1 MNSHFNSLRDDFNP
15 SPVSEFTQFS
25 DNASNSSFIGSNSRY
40 NQFYRRYEDTLQKSE
55 LKIHE
60 LEDKE
65 SELENTYIAL
75 IDTLDDM
82 RENRLEEMSFNE
94 KLLRLE
100 SQQMNDLA
108 EKKELSSLNSQS
120 MKEIVLKNMEQKL
133 KDLNDVYNDQ
143 KDRTDNALTQLNG
156 LKTLHSKL
164 SNIHN
169 TLDSINPND
178 ALNLLNEKLA
188 ELKNQKKAYE
198 DRISYLE
205 DQIENAK
212 TQKIN
217 ALHSPSMLSLADEIR
232 DSSFCAMAPPLSH
245 RNAQNIVDSTN
256 NPDESVDKS
265 TQFLQEN
272 SIFKQHFNYSPGLLL
287 RQRSN
292 SSSFH
297 SARKFLS
304 SIDIQSD
311 SPTSDL
317 MKKYKEL
324 EKQLEISEKNEAHSK
339 PNYIN
344 VLPLFIKYLISD
356 KYY

>member
-1 MNSHFNSLRDDFNP
+1 MSSHFNNLRDDFNP

-82 RENRLEEMSFNE
+82 RENKLEEMSFNE

-133 KDLNDVYNDQ
+133 NDLNEIYNDQ
-143 KDRTDNALTQLNG
+143 KARTDSALTQLNG
-156 LKTLHSKL
+156 LKALHNKL
-164 SNIHN
+164 SNIHS

-205 DQIENAK
+205 EQVESAK
-212 TQKIN
+212 AQKMN

-232 DSSFCAMAPPLSH
+232 DSSFCAMAPPINH
-245 RNAQNIVDSTN
+245 RNTQNTVNLTS
-256 NPDESVDKS
+256 NPDESADKS
-265 TQFLQEN
+265 AQFLQEN

-297 SARKFLS
+297 STKRFLS
-304 SIDIQSD
+304 SMDVQSD
-311 SPTSDL
+311 SSNSGL

-324 EKQLEISEKNEAHSK
+324 EKQLEISEKNEIHSK
-339 PNYIN
+339 PNSIYIA
-344 VLPLFIKYLISD
+344 IIY
-356 KYY
+356 